1 MMNQAQPY
9 LIVNMQ
15 LAQIQKLSPT
25 MTRFTFQSEE
35 LAQIVSYA
43 PDQRVKLF
51 FPVSDHSAQTHWIEN
66 SPEWYQYYRQLP
78 EQIRPPMRTYTIR
91 YLRPQQ
97 KQVDID
103 FAMHGATGPASSWAE
118 QAKVGDRVQMAAPNA
133 IWQGD
138 QAGFE
143 WQPPQ
148 QADQILLMADETALP
163 AVSGIIDEL
172 IQQNTQAHVKV
183 YIEMP
188 SALDRVT
195 FNEHPNIQI
204 HWFSRDDGQQPG
216 RKLIETVHQLFQP
229 QKQQQVE
236 LDDINIDEEILWFT
250 KNEQQAQQTF
260 YAWVAAES
268 AAVLAIRRFLIQD
281 CGIDKNC
288 LNFMGYWRKGKVFD

>member
-1 MMNQAQPY
+1 MNQAQPY

-25 MTRFTFQSEE
+25 MTRFTFQGDQ
-35 LAQIVSYA
+35 LDQVLTYA

-51 FPVSDHSAQTHWIEN
+51 FPIIDNPEQTQWIEN
-66 SPEWYQYYRQLP
+66 HAEWYQHYRQLP
-78 EQIRPPMRTYTIR
+78 EQLRPPMRTYTIR
-91 YLRPQQ
+91 HLRPQQ

-103 FAMHGATGPASSWAE
+103 FAMHGATGPASTWAE
-118 QAKVGDRVQMAAPNA
+118 QAKIGDYLQMAAPNA
-133 IWQGD
+133 HWQGD

-148 QADQILLMADETALP
+148 PARQILLMADETALP
-163 AVSGIIDEL
+163 AVSGIIEEL
-172 IQQNTQAHVKV
+172 VQQNIPAQVNV

-188 SALDRVT
+188 SELDRIAFT
-195 FNEHPNIQI
+195 PHPNIKVQ
-204 HWFSRDDGQQPG
+204 WFHRVQGQQPG
-216 RKLIETVHQLFQP
+216 HHLIETVQQLFKPTQ
-229 QKQQQVE
+229 QQQVE
-236 LDDINIDEEILWFT
+236 LEDINVDEQILWLT

>member
-1 MMNQAQPY
+1 MQPY

-15 LAQIQKLSPT
+15 LAQIQKISPT
-25 MTRFTFQSEE
+25 MTRFTFQGEQ
-35 LAQIVSYA
+35 LDQVLSYA

-51 FPVSDHSAQTHWIEN
+51 FPVIHDPAQTQWLEN
-66 SPEWYQYYRQLP
+66 SPEWYQHYRQLP

-91 YLRPQQ
+91 HLRPEL

-103 FAMHGATGPASSWAE
+103 FAMHGATGPASTWAE
-118 QAKVGDRVQMAAPNA
+118 QAKLGDHLQMAAPNA
-133 IWQGD
+133 NWLGER
-138 QAGFE
+138 AGFE

-148 QADQILLMADETALP
+148 QARQILLMADETALP
-163 AVSGIIDEL
+163 AVAGIIDQL
-172 IQQNTQAHVKV
+172 IQQNTQAQVNV

-188 SALDRVT
+188 SELDQVT
-195 FNEHPNIQI
+195 FVEHPNIKIQ
-204 HWFSRDDGQQPG
+204 WFHRGHGQQPG
-216 RKLIETVHQLFQP
+216 HQLIETVHQLFQVQNQP
-229 QKQQQVE
+229 QIE

-268 AAVLAIRRFLIQD
+268 AAVLAIRRFLVQD
-281 CGIDKNC
+281 CGIDKQC